1 VTPDRHA
8 FRHHPLDGAA
18 LYFQPASGVHVRV
31 ATAATRGLRR
41 AAPRVAMFG
50 ITNACNLA
58 CDFCSRDATRPSQ
71 WTVATAAAALHGL
84 AAAGTLEVAYGG
96 GEPFV
101 FRGFAE
107 LVAELAATTA
117 LAQHVTTNGTRI
129 DRASWGPFAGRFG
142 VVRLSIY
149 DGVDWRAPA
158 AVLADAGQ
166 RWGANVLCDAARLA
180 ALPALLVELAARGAR
195 DVSLLSYV
203 GGDPA
208 RQLDAAGERRLAA
221 IIEASPLPC
230 RVSVCLGDRLGV
242 ARLDGRD
249 AAGDCGAGRDFIS
262 VTPDRRVQ
270 SCSFQAASAPGA
282 TAAELLDAWRTAVAA
297 MNAPAPR
304 IGCARALPQ
313 VPPPAPPR
321 LAVWQSFSGN
331 NSGECLMV
339 ARFHDPAAAA
349 AYLAELLP
357 GWTPDGAYPAPW
369 LRLFADEGV
378 LGSADVARDYP
389 EASPRELVA
398 IGATVMAAQYAADD
412 AFPELRALAWK
423 RGAEVDPD
431 GVHVHD
437 DATVL
442 AAARAASRADRDAL
456 VAAASV
462 VLPGGRAWPHGDHA
476 LARVPLFGRDHR
488 FVGLPTL
495 RDALAAW
502 AGARRLA
509 IEVVFD
515 TVDNAALIA
524 AKQRLGEPR
533 PTHPRLTFGYW
544 GPDADAAAAR
554 LAATLGERATRCG
567 ALVLI
572 DPAPDRKRLAVV
584 GYRAGAFARAL
595 TAARVRV
602 HARLWFDPPAR
613 GQPKRTWQ
621 PAELITLDAW
631 AAATFTRPDVATVRR
646 PDRAHHRQHPTI
658 EVETTEPAR
667 AMRALADQAAAM
679 ELRCD
684 LSLAELDP
692 LGAALHRLLG

>member
-1 VTPDRHA
+1 MTPDRHA
-8 FRHHPLDGAA
+8 FRHHALDGAA
-18 LYFQPASGVHVRV
+18 LFFQPVSGVHVRV

-50 ITNACNLA
+50 ITSACNLT

-71 WTVATAAAALHGL
+71 WTVATAAAALRGL

-107 LVAELAATTA
+107 LVAELDATTT

-129 DRASWGPFAGRFG
+129 DRASWAPFAGRFG

-180 ALPALLVELAARGAR
+180 TLPALLAELAARGAR

-208 RQLDAAGERRLAA
+208 RQLDHAGERRLAA

-282 TAAELLDAWRTAVAA
+282 TADELLHAWRTAVAMMA
-297 MNAPAPR
+297 APSAR

-313 VPPPAPPR
+313 VPPPAPPP

-339 ARFHDPAAAA
+339 ARFHDPAAAS

-357 GWTPDGAYPAPW
+357 GWTPDDAYSAPW

-378 LGSADVARDYP
+378 IGSADADRDYP

-398 IGATVMAAQYAADD
+398 IGATVVAAQYAAED

-423 RGAEVDPD
+423 RGAEVEPE

-442 AAARAASRADRDAL
+442 ATARATSRADRDAL
-456 VAAASV
+456 VEAAAA
-462 VLPGGRAWPHGDHA
+462 VLPEGRAWPHGDHA
-476 LARVPLFGRDHR
+476 LALVPLFGRDHR

-502 AGARRLA
+502 AGARPLA

-515 TVDNAALIA
+515 DVTDAALIA
-524 AKQRLGEPR
+524 AKQRLGQAR
-533 PTHPRLTFGYW
+533 PPHPRLTFGYW
-544 GPDADAAAAR
+544 GPGADAAAACV
-554 LAATLGERATRCG
+554 AATLDERATRFG
-567 ALVLI
+567 ALVLV
-572 DPAPDRKRLAVV
+572 DPAPDRKRLAVI
-584 GYRAGAFARAL
+584 GYRAGAFVRAL

-602 HARLWFDPPAR
+602 HARLWFEPPAR
-613 GQPKRTWQ
+613 GQPKRAWQ
-621 PAELITLDAW
+621 PAELTALEAW
-631 AAATFTRPDVATVRR
+631 AAATFTSVDVATVRR
-646 PDRAHHRQHPTI
+646 PDRAHHWQHPTV
-658 EVETTEPAR
+658 EVETGAPAP
-667 AMRALADQAAAM
+667 AMRALADYAAAL
-679 ELRCD
+679 EARCD

>member
-1 VTPDRHA
+1 P
-8 FRHHPLDGAA
+8 
-18 LYFQPASGVHVRV
+18 
-31 ATAATRGLRR
+31 
-41 AAPRVAMFG
+41 
-50 ITNACNLA
+50 CNLA

-71 WTVATAAAALHGL
+71 WTVATAAAALRGL

-129 DRASWGPFAGRFG
+129 DRASWAPFAGRFG

-515 TVDNAALIA
+515 DVDDAALIA

>member
-1 VTPDRHA
+1 MTPDRHA

-31 ATAATRGLRR
+31 ATDATRGLRR

-129 DRASWGPFAGRFG
+129 DRASWAPFAGRFG

-515 TVDNAALIA
+515 DVDDAALIA

>member
-1 VTPDRHA
+1 MTPDRHA

-71 WTVATAAAALHGL
+71 WTVATAAAALRGL

-221 IIEASPLPC
+221 IVEASPLPC

>member
-1 VTPDRHA
+1 MTPDRHA

-71 WTVATAAAALHGL
+71 WTVATAAAALRGL

-221 IIEASPLPC
+221 IVEASPLPC

-321 LAVWQSFSGN
+321 LAVWQSFSGY

>member
-221 IIEASPLPC
+221 IVEASPLPC

-412 AFPELRALAWK
+412 AFPSCARWRGSAAPRSTRRRPRPRRRDGAG
-423 RGAEVDPD
+423 RGAR
-431 GVHVHD
+431 GVARRSRRAGGRRVGGP
-437 DATVL
+437 AR
-442 AAARAASRADRDAL
+442 RAAWPTAITRSRGCRCSADHC
-456 VAAASV
+456 
-462 VLPGGRAWPHGDHA
+462 LPGCRRCATRWRRG
-476 LARVPLFGRDHR
+476 
-488 FVGLPTL
+488 
-495 RDALAAW
+495 
-502 AGARRLA
+502 GARRLA

-524 AKQRLGEPR
+524 AKQRLGELR
-533 PTHPRLTFGYW
+533 PTHPRLTFGYARTPTPRRRA
-544 GPDADAAAAR
+544 GRDARRARDPLRRAGADRPGARSQAA
-554 LAATLGERATRCG
+554 G
-567 ALVLI
+567 
-572 DPAPDRKRLAVV
+572 VV

>member
-1 VTPDRHA
+1 MTPDRHA

-71 WTVATAAAALHGL
+71 WTVATAAAALRGL

-221 IIEASPLPC
+221 IVEASPLPC

-502 AGARRLA
+502 AGARRRA

-515 TVDNAALIA
+515 DVDDAALIA
-524 AKQRLGEPR
+524 AKQPLGEPR

>member
-1 VTPDRHA
+1 MTPDRHA

-71 WTVATAAAALHGL
+71 WTVATAAAALRGL

-129 DRASWGPFAGRFG
+129 DRASWAPFAGRFG

-462 VLPGGRAWPHGDHA
+462 GLPGGRAWPHGDHA

-488 FVGLPTL
+488 FVGLPPL

-502 AGARRLA
+502 GGARRLA

-515 TVDNAALIA
+515 DVDDAALIA

-572 DPAPDRKRLAVV
+572 NPGAVDQ
-584 GYRAGAFARAL
+584 R
-595 TAARVRV
+595 
-602 HARLWFDPPAR
+602 
-613 GQPKRTWQ
+613 
-621 PAELITLDAW
+621 
-631 AAATFTRPDVATVRR
+631 
-646 PDRAHHRQHPTI
+646 
-658 EVETTEPAR
+658 
-667 AMRALADQAAAM
+667 QAAV
-679 ELRCD
+679 E
-684 LSLAELDP
+684 
-692 LGAALHRLLG
+692 

>member
-1 VTPDRHA
+1 MTPDRHA

-31 ATAATRGLRR
+31 ATDATRGLRR

>member
-1 VTPDRHA
+1 MTPDRHA

-50 ITNACNLA
+50 ITSACNLA
-58 CDFCSRDATRPSQ
+58 CDFCSRDAARPSQ
-71 WTVATAAAALHGL
+71 WTVETAAAALRGL

-107 LVAELAATTA
+107 LVAELDATTA

-129 DRASWGPFAGRFG
+129 DRASWAPFAGRFG

-180 ALPALLVELAARGAR
+180 ALPALLVELAARGAS

-297 MNAPAPR
+297 MTAPAPR
-304 IGCARALPQ
+304 IGCARASPQ
-313 VPPPAPPR
+313 VPPPAPPP

-437 DATVL
+437 DATML
-442 AAARAASRADRDAL
+442 AAARVTSRADRDAL

-462 VLPGGRAWPHGDHA
+462 GLPEGRAWPHGDHA

-488 FVGLPTL
+488 FVGLSTL

-502 AGARRLA
+502 AGPRPLA

-515 TVDNAALIA
+515 DVDEAALIA

-621 PAELITLDAW
+621 PAELFTLDAW

-646 PDRAHHRQHPTI
+646 PDRARHWQHPTI
-658 EVETTEPAR
+658 EVETAEPAR
-667 AMRALADQAAAM
+667 AMRALADQAAAL